1 MIFLSLKI
9 TIAFAFL
16 TPFLQVPSVM
26 TDRYAHLL
34 HDLPRNVTCRSF
46 ESHDKP
52 AACFAASADAQQA
65 VANERLISNALT
77 FFTSSLIGSLSDAH
91 GRKRTSAIFGHNREH
106 ALPFNSLTHSLS
118 LLLTAI
124 LVAGLL
130 LSCISPA
137 VLVLLQLHPNMS
149 PFYYYAAGA
158 IQVNWFAVALSSL
171 ADVLPPQWRA
181 PSFGVL
187 LAGFSCGFALAPR
200 FSLWFGHFYVS
211 IWSLVT
217 LLVGL
222 SIVVFFLPETLSE
235 ETKAQ
240 ALLQRVERQ
249 MAWWYRPLWELSILN
264 RNSLFRLLS
273 SLAFFSGMVAAGDQT
288 LLLYYIQ
295 ERVSTLKHNN
305 LIFAMLNLMD
315 VLPFRHSYHSTTR
328 ILRIYS

>member
-1 MIFLSLKI
+1 MHTGENVSSLFLQKETAESI
-9 TIAFAFL
+9 VRFAFQL
-16 TPFLQVPSVM
+16 
-26 TDRYAHLL
+26 AH
-34 HDLPRNVTCRSF
+34 
-46 ESHDKP
+46 
-52 AACFAASADAQQA
+52 
-65 VANERLISNALT
+65 
-77 FFTSSLIGSLSDAH
+77 SLITLLC
-91 GRKRTSAIFGHNREH
+91 TSF
-106 ALPFNSLTHSLS
+106 SS
-118 LLLTAI
+118 TAI

-130 LSCISPA
+130 MSCLSPA
-137 VLVLLQLHPNMS
+137 LLVLIQLYPNMS

-217 LLVGL
+217 LLIGL

-240 ALLQRVERQ
+240 ALLQRAERQ

-295 ERVSTLKHNN
+295 ERVSEME
-305 LIFAMLNLMD
+305 MLLD
-315 VLPFRHSYHSTTR
+315 SFLPLWR
-328 ILRIYS
+328 I